1 MPEAIDISTYP
12 LHLGLGARSIVQPEF
27 TGDMQW
33 YSAYTERT
41 QSDGIEGRLVCMFTF
56 TRSWNT
62 WEMHPQGSEVVLCT
76 SGAMT
81 LHQERA
87 DGSKATVTV
96 TAGQY
101 VINEPGTW
109 HTADVHTEATAVF
122 ITSGIGTQIRPRKD
136 LAFEQTE

>member
-1 MPEAIDISTYP
+1 MPAAIDISTYP
-12 LHLGLGARSIVQPEF
+12 IHLGLGARSIVQPEF

-33 YSAYTERT
+33 YAAYTERI
-41 QSDGIEGRLVCMFTF
+41 QNDGNEGRLVSMFTF
-56 TRSWNT
+56 TRSWDT

-87 DGSKATVTV
+87 DESKATVTL

-101 VINEPGTW
+101 AINEPGTW
-109 HTADVHTEATAVF
+109 HTADVSTEATAVF
-122 ITSGIGTQIRPRKD
+122 ITSGIGTQIRPR
-136 LAFEQTE
+136 